1 MPGGDHFE
9 ASASTRSMKTTS
21 SSLLLYV
28 SIWLPASLLLGMGKV
43 SPCKK
48 RCATRSYSA
57 YCCLREMHCKLARAR
72 TAKRNAQHG
81 DKYGYAGNS

>member
-28 SIWLPASLLLGMGKV
+28 SIWFPASLLLGMGKV

-48 RCATRSYSA
+48 RCDTRS
-57 YCCLREMHCKLARAR
+57 
-72 TAKRNAQHG
+72 
-81 DKYGYAGNS
+81 